1 MSVDERPK
9 LQKAI
14 AHSGLMSRRAAEELI
29 AAGRVTVDGVP
40 AAVGE
45 RVDPDRQVV
54 AVDGR
59 RIPVRPGLVS
69 YLVNKPAG
77 VISTADDPRGRPTV
91 VDLVPDSPRVYPVG
105 RLDLE
110 SEGLL
115 ILTNDGTL
123 ADLVMH
129 PRYGIHKTY
138 RVLAAGRPGP
148 WVRHLETG
156 VELEDGPAAAV
167 SARVVDAAAGET
179 MLEMV
184 MGEGRNREVRRMC
197 AALGHEVRRLV
208 RVAIGPLTD
217 RSLRPG
223 DWRRLSPE
231 EVARLYAAADTTV

>member
-148 WVRHLETG
+148 WVRDLETG
-156 VELEDGPAAAV
+156 VELEDGPAAAI

>member
-91 VDLVPDSPRVYPVG
+91 VDLVPDFPRVYPVG

>member
-45 RVDPDRQVV
+45 RVDPDLQVV

-69 YLVNKPAG
+69 YLVNKPPG

-115 ILTNDGTL
+115 LLTNDGTL

-129 PRYGIHKTY
+129 PRHGIHKTY
-138 RVLAAGRPGP
+138 RVVVAGRPGP
-148 WVRHLETG
+148 WVRDLETG
-156 VELEDGPAAAV
+156 VDLEDGPAAAV

-217 RSLRPG
+217 HSLRPG

>member
-148 WVRHLETG
+148 WVRDLETG